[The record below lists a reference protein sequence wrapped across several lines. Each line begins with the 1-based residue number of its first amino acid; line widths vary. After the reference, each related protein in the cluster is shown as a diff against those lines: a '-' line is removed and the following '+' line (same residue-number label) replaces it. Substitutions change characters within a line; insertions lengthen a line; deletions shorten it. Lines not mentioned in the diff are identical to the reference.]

1 MGHWSLR
8 DREGEMGI
16 FRRSKLTDRRDTFI
30 DLRDAP
36 PVRRAPTTTR
46 EVWARSNRCPRCG
59 GVGYLDHVDVNRRV
73 MFQHCTECH
82 HAWETTEASCVQ
94 PR

>member
-1 MGHWSLR
+1 
-8 DREGEMGI
+8 MGI
-16 FRRSKLTDRRDTFI
+16 FRRSRLTDRKGALI

-36 PVRRAPTTTR
+36 APPAPR
-46 EVWARSNRCPRCG
+46 PAPAPSDSRQEVWARSNRCPLCRG
-59 GVGYLDHVDVNRRV
+59 IGYLDRVDVNRRV

-82 HAWETTEASCVQ
+82 HAWETIEADCVQ

>member
-1 MGHWSLR
+1 
-8 DREGEMGI
+8 MGI
-16 FRRSKLTDRRDTFI
+16 FRRSKLTDRKGALI

-36 PVRRAPTTTR
+36 APPARDDARR
-46 EVWARSNRCPRCG
+46 EVWARSNRCPRCR
-59 GVGYLDHVDVNRRV
+59 GVGYLDRVDMNRRV

-82 HAWETTEASCVQ
+82 HAWETAEASCVQ